1 VRLWFDQRYMEE
13 ERAQKRRGVEER
25 DTHAHKKKRDWKVSN
40 RGEEERERERNVKGI
55 EGSRAT
61 EKE

>member
-1 VRLWFDQRYMEE
+1 MEE

-25 DTHAHKKKRDWKVSN
+25 DIHAHKKKRDWKVSN
-40 RGEEERERERNVKGI
+40 RGEEERERERNVKGTG
-55 EGSRAT
+55 GSRAT